1 MDALILSC
9 GTGGGHN
16 AAGAAVTDE
25 FMRRGHNA
33 IMLNP
38 YTLHSEELA
47 RRIDHAYISTAQ
59 KAPKIFS
66 AAYNAGQ
73 VYRQLPFRSPV
84 YFANRS
90 MTSIMEE
97 YLSRNHFDIILMPH
111 LFPAEIITAMKHK
124 GIDIP
129 KTIFIATDYAC
140 IPFTEETECDA
151 YVIPSAGLAEE
162 YTDRGIPRGKLHP
175 LGIPVHRRFLRKET
189 RGEARA
195 RLGLAA
201 DKKYI
206 LIAGGS
212 MGGGR
217 IRKVIQLLMEEAA
230 GRSDIELIVICGSN
244 RRLYSDLTEKPLS
257 NMTVLSFTADMDGY
271 MRAADL
277 FVTKPG
283 GLSSTEA
290 AASRIPVIHVAEI
303 PGCETFNARYFS
315 SHGMSQLCSTSRS
328 GLQAVFET
336 LDNPRACEA
345 MIQNQQKM
353 IPGDAAARICTLA
366 ENMAVQHE
374 NENIAVAEI
383 VRPVATP

>member
-25 FMRRGHNA
+25 FIRRGHNA

-162 YTDRGIPRGKLHP
+162 YTDRAGSCILLVYRC
-175 LGIPVHRRFLRKET
+175 T
-189 RGEARA
+189 
-195 RLGLAA
+195 AA
-201 DKKYI
+201 FSEKKP
-206 LIAGGS
+206 
-212 MGGGR
+212 
-217 IRKVIQLLMEEAA
+217 A
-230 GRSDIELIVICGSN
+230 GRPAPGW
-244 RRLYSDLTEKPLS
+244 DLH
-257 NMTVLSFTADMDGY
+257 
-271 MRAADL
+271 
-277 FVTKPG
+277 
-283 GLSSTEA
+283 
-290 AASRIPVIHVAEI
+290 RI
-303 PGCETFNARYFS
+303 
-315 SHGMSQLCSTSRS
+315 
-328 GLQAVFET
+328 
-336 LDNPRACEA
+336 
-345 MIQNQQKM
+345 K
-353 IPGDAAARICTLA
+353 
-366 ENMAVQHE
+366 
-374 NENIAVAEI
+374 NIFL
-383 VRPVATP
+383 